1 MAKKKLENKERFGF
15 ALDKSLGA
23 GKWIVLSGTATFFLT
38 EILKMVQ
45 EIELPSWAILVIY
58 LVVNTLLFAVSK
70 YIEGQD

>member
-1 MAKKKLENKERFGF
+1 
-15 ALDKSLGA
+15 
-23 GKWIVLSGTATFFLT
+23 
-38 EILKMVQ
+38 MVQ